1 MELVCWWCVHP
12 HENKLPIHLPMKY
25 DDRLNRFS
33 TIGNFC
39 SWACAKAYAIDM
51 NNSRKGEISSLL
63 AMMKLRAT
71 GRYES
76 CWPAPKREAL
86 QCFGGKMT
94 IEEFRT
100 YGGKVEPP
108 IIHYPFEHRYVPIVG
123 GQPGPATET
132 KTAASSKRNTVHL
145 RAIEESS
152 GTTETLKLKRDKP
165 LARTS
170 SKLESMLGITRK
182 TTQ

>member
-12 HENKLPIHLPMKY
+12 HENGLPIHLPMKY
-25 DDRLNRFS
+25 EEKLNRFC

-51 NNSRKGEISSLL
+51 NNARKGEITSLL
-63 AMMKLRAT
+63 AMMRMRAI
-71 GRYES
+71 GHHDS
-76 CWPAPKREAL
+76 CWPAPKRQAL
-86 QCFGGKMT
+86 QCFGGSMT
-94 IEEFRT
+94 IEEFRRH
-100 YGGKVEPP
+100 GGKVEPP

-123 GQPGPATET
+123 GQAAPADEA
-132 KTAASSKRNTVHL
+132 KAVGTAKKNPAHL
-145 RAIEESS
+145 KAIEDSS
-152 GTTETLKLKRDKP
+152 GSSETLKLKRDKP

-182 TTQ
+182 TK